1 MKVNNKN
8 MDIETLVDE
17 IKPLNMLRKCYSSN
31 IYLSDSEVKILKK
44 YHFDINSYSDVK
56 KLIFDIEEYLDNNY
70 DLELDDLENLSITL
84 SEFNYYHN
92 TNK

>member
-1 MKVNNKN
+1 MRINNSD
-8 MDIETLVDE
+8 MDIETLVSE
-17 IKPLNMLRKCYSSN
+17 IKPLNMLRKHYSSD
-31 IYLSDSEVKILKK
+31 IYLSDSEVEILKK

-84 SEFNYYHN
+84 SEFNYYKN
-92 TNK
+92 VNK